1 MKKPQIRT
9 NKAFA
14 PFILLFAALAV
25 IGVRE
30 NRRALINQ
38 RLIDAVESAD
48 TNAALA
54 ALALC
59 ADPKV
64 HRSGE
69 LPQANTLL
77 RLWQTLRGGGGH
89 SIPVLYRALSGQ
101 ETPGPNGKSR
111 TSNIELAMTLLER
124 GADPNEGDGNHT
136 PLMIAVAGDNMPL
149 VRLLLEKGANVQ
161 ARDKDGQTPLF
172 YAGDSVEATAL
183 LLEKGANPNDTDKEL
198 RTPLMSART
207 LEVAKL
213 LVNKGATINA
223 KDIHKLGAL
232 DRILGENWRANDLVP
247 YLKQHGA
254 VITP

>member
-1 MKKPQIRT
+1 MKKPTFRAVK
-9 NKAFA
+9 KAA
-14 PFILLFAALAV
+14 LLVLLFTVLAV
-25 IGVRE
+25 IGIRE
-30 NRRALINQ
+30 NRRAAINQ
-38 RLIDAVESAD
+38 TLIDAVENAD
-48 TNAALA
+48 TNAALV
-54 ALALC
+54 ALAMC
-59 ADPKV
+59 ADPKA

-77 RLWQTLRGGGGH
+77 RLWHTLRGGGGQ

-101 ETPGPNGKSR
+101 DTPRLNGKSR

-149 VRLLLEKGANVQ
+149 VRLLLARGANVQ

-172 YAGDSVEATAL
+172 YAGDSLDATAL
-183 LLEKGANPNDTDKEL
+183 LLEKGANPNGTDKEL

-213 LVNKGATINA
+213 LVDKGATINA
-223 KDIHKLGAL
+223 NDLFKMKDL
-232 DRILGENWRANDLVP
+232 DRILGENWRARDLVP
-247 YLKQHGA
+247 YLKQHGG
-254 VITP
+254 ITVP